1 MTIQEALHLN
11 KYVKRPHWDSSFC
24 HFQEGTGPFKDLVG
38 CNYIVFI
45 EDDLCQFSTSI
56 DLYPE
61 DIIATDYMDAN
72 LDTEYLQKVYLKE
85 KSNI

>member
-1 MTIQEALHLN
+1 MTIQDALNLN

-24 HFQEGTGPFKDLVG
+24 HFQGGTGPFKDLVG

-45 EDDLCQFSTSI
+45 EDDVADFATSI

-61 DIIATDYMDAN
+61 DILATDYIESN
-72 LDTEYLQKVYLKE
+72 LDQKYIESLYTKG
-85 KSNI
+85 KK